1 MDTLQQRQARVV
13 EPLKEARRALTDLA
27 QMQFGWR
34 TEDDVLRSLQAA
46 KLVDQ
51 LLEVIEQEKPIPYD
65 AMILKHLDGESD

>member
-13 EPLKEARRALTDLA
+13 EQLKEARRALTDLA
-27 QMQFGWR
+27 QTQFGQR